1 MKKRRIT
8 IKVYIKE
15 KEQMKDVGTAALA
28 FIGIIV
34 LVGLLIG
41 FPLMWLWNWL
51 MVGLFGLPVIGFWQ
65 AVGLYLL
72 SNILFKSST
81 SNSNKK

>member
-1 MKKRRIT
+1 
-8 IKVYIKE
+8 
-15 KEQMKDVGTAALA
+15 MKDAGTAALA

-34 LVGLLIG
+34 LVGILIG

-51 MVGLFGLPVIGFWQ
+51 MVGLFGLPVIGFWE